1 MIRRHIV
8 GEAKRRGSFEQR
20 KTAALAKR
28 EVVKILIQAAKDKEP
43 VKLTSSQLDILTLI
57 LGSRPI
63 DGIRLVRRS

>member
-1 MIRRHIV
+1 V